1 MGKSID
7 NIRDS
12 IYQALDA
19 HDYDQA
25 YNAIKT
31 LRVLNPGEAWGLE
44 TAIAIEK
51 GNLEEAKAAW
61 QKLAQLLPQDI
72 YTQFLRAR
80 IHHLGHEYVTALH
93 ILEHLITEEIPLP
106 YQEKIYNL
114 LGQCYRFLGEGEKSA
129 DAYLQ
134 AAKSALSIDMA
145 RMEYSNYLF
154 NLHYQNLLLA
164 SEKEAA
170 IGYAK
175 LFAEIKTFPEKKRTL
190 HQDILR
196 IGYISP
202 DFRNHVLLNFI
213 YALITHRDKNRYKV
227 YIYAANIEDAY
238 SRKLAANT
246 DVWRNVYGMPFQEIA
261 QIIYHDE
268 IDILVDLAGHGKG
281 CILPVFAY
289 RPAPVQVSGIGY
301 FASTGLPGMDYFLS
315 DVYLAEKNAEFAFT
329 EKLCLLPHSHLC
341 YTPKKN
347 ISPGEVPP
355 MLRNGYITFGSFNNF
370 TKINQAVLK
379 LWRKILFRVPQARM
393 IIKADVFSY
402 VESAA
407 YARNKLQAAGLP
419 LERIECRP
427 VTAEYL
433 QEYRDVDIVL
443 DTFPYPGGGTGCDAL
458 YMGVPVVSLAGES
471 HGSRFGYSLLANLGL
486 EELCAHDE
494 ASYINIAIAL
504 ANDKELLINL
514 HKTLRHR
521 MEQSPL
527 MQGGDYTCAVERTY
541 EKIWHEYLWK
551 MQKTSREEL
560 EAGAIEALDRGQA
573 GRAEE
578 IIDYLTIA
586 YGENSFADFLRAN
599 LYQKQH
605 QGEKAL
611 IYVNKALQSGK
622 LLPGQMGAAYHL
634 LGILHKQAGRRDK
647 AAEAYW
653 NSAQYKDLSSGK
665 NVDYS
670 NYLLNLAY
678 FSTDRQKNYQAALG
692 YGEILKEIKPLP
704 KAPHYHHDK
713 LRLGY
718 LSADFNRHVM
728 ACFMQVFFKDYD
740 TNLYEVYGYHLGECD
755 DITTIFAEQA
765 SVWREIGGMG
775 AADAASLIRSDE
787 IDILVDFGGH
797 TAYSGLP
804 ILAYKPAPVQ
814 ISGIGYFATTGLCA
828 VDYFLADEYT
838 ADSEEEQYFTEN
850 ILRLPHSHLCWQ
862 PLPQMPNYISPL
874 PGRRKGYI
882 TYGCFNNWDKVTED
896 MLRLWGRILTAMPKA
911 KLYLK
916 AGVFKEE
923 KRRRQAQEQLA
934 AGGIDLGRVILA
946 GPSDDYLNAY
956 QEIDIALDT
965 YPYPGGGTTC
975 DALYMGVP
983 VITLKGNTH
992 HSRFGYSLLCNGRL
1006 ADLCVASSYEEYVKL
1021 AVELGQDEVRLIDL
1035 RQNIRRYLQQTP
1047 VMNGKL
1053 YMRDWED
1060 ACEKILASKYAGKMD
1075 SDIIGKVEKLYAEND
1090 WPALIRT
1097 AVRSYYQADIT
1108 QKAVLGQFLAFAYY
1122 KQNNHVKTCAWAQEV
1137 LNLTGKDTQMTYL
1150 LASAT
1155 DQLGWLS
1162 KSLDL
1167 AENAL
1172 QEKSLPQD
1180 LYRLYCHLAS
1190 VVAYKLGHPRMTE
1203 LYWRSYEVDHDVN
1216 MYSSYLL
1223 TYNCREVDEKELL
1236 QKSLAYGKLFRDVI
1250 PYSHNKRK
1258 MKQHDKMR
1266 IGYIS
1271 PDYRFHVMYKFYQ
1284 VLLGGHDSEHYKVY
1298 AYSLT
1303 KKKDNYTDLCQQ
1315 MADCWRDVADLS
1327 PKEAAACI
1335 YEDEIDILVDLAG
1348 HTAGGSLPVMAYKP
1362 APVQISGLGYM
1373 ATTGLTTIDYFLTD
1387 KYVDPVGKH
1396 DELFS
1401 EKLIRLT
1408 SQFCYTPEQGNIM
1421 ASTGAPCWDRGWL
1434 LFGVFN
1440 AYRKFTEEMLAL
1452 WQEILE
1458 KTSNSKLLIKCQVFF
1473 APAMVEEAYNRF
1485 KKAGFDMERV
1495 IFEPATRDYMER
1507 YLDVDIALDTYP
1519 YPGGGTTCDALYMGV
1534 PVISLYKDRHSS
1546 RFSYSILSNIGLAE
1560 LAADSPAEYV
1570 KRAVALAHDQE
1581 LLNILHQNL
1590 RSMMVRSPLMDR
1602 EHYMKELETHYDII
1616 AEAFGLRGMYNE

>member
-1 MGKSID
+1 MGISID
-7 NIRDS
+7 QIRDS
-12 IYQALDA
+12 IYMALDVR
-19 HDYDQA
+19 DYDKA
-25 YNAIKT
+25 YNAIKA
-31 LRVLNPGEAWGLE
+31 LRMLNPGEAWGLE
-44 TAIAIEK
+44 TAMEIER
-51 GNLEEAKAAW
+51 GNLEGAKTAW

-80 IHHLGHEYVTALH
+80 IHHLGHEYVTALQ
-93 ILEHLITEEIPLP
+93 ILESLTMEDISRP

-114 LGQCYRFLGEGEKSA
+114 LGQCYRFLGEGKKSA
-129 DAYLQ
+129 NAYLQ

-154 NLHYQNLLLA
+154 NLHYQNLSLE

-170 IGYAK
+170 IGYSK
-175 LFAEIKTFPEKKRTL
+175 LFKEVKTFSQKKRTV
-190 HQDILR
+190 HQDVLR

-213 YALITHRDKNRYKV
+213 YALINRRDKERYKL
-227 YIYAANIEDAY
+227 YIYAANIEDEY
-238 SRKLAANT
+238 SRKLAVKT
-246 DVWRNVYGMPFQEIA
+246 DVWRNVYGLPPQEIA
-261 QIIYHDE
+261 RIIYHDE

-281 CILPVFAY
+281 SVLPVFAY
-289 RPAPVQVSGIGY
+289 RPVPVQLSGIGY
-301 FASTGLPGMDYFLS
+301 FASTGLPAMDYFLS
-315 DVYLAEKNAEFAFT
+315 DVYLAKKNAKLAFS
-329 EKLCLLPHSHLC
+329 EKLCLLSHSHLC
-341 YTPKKN
+341 YTPKKS
-347 ISPGEVPP
+347 IPPGDTPP
-355 MLRNGYITFGSFNNF
+355 LLRNGYITFGSFNNF
-370 TKINQAVLK
+370 TKINRAVLNA
-379 LWRKILFRVPQARM
+379 WREILFRVPNGRM
-393 IIKADVFSY
+393 IIKAEVFSY
-402 VESAA
+402 AESAK
-407 YARNKLQAAGLP
+407 YAQEKLQAAGLP

-433 QEYRDVDIVL
+433 HEYREVDIVL

-486 EELCAHDE
+486 EELCANDE
-494 ASYINIAIAL
+494 ATYVNIAIAL
-504 ANDKELLINL
+504 ANDRELLINL
-514 HKTLRHR
+514 HKTLRYR

-527 MQGGDYTCAVERTY
+527 MQGGAYTCAVERIY

-551 MQKTSREEL
+551 KQKTNREEL
-560 EAGAIEALDRGQA
+560 EAGAIRALDFGQL

-578 IIDYLTIA
+578 IIDCLTIS
-586 YGENSFADFLRAN
+586 YGANSFVDFLRAN

-611 IYVNKALQSGK
+611 RYVNKVLQSGK

-634 LGILHKQAGRRDK
+634 LATIHKQAGRREK

-653 NSAQYKDLSSGK
+653 SSAQYKDLSSGK

-692 YGEILKEIKPLP
+692 YGEFFKEIKPFP
-704 KAPHYHHDK
+704 EASHYHHEK

-740 TNLYEVYGYHLGECD
+740 ANLYEVYGYHLGESD
-755 DITTIFAEQA
+755 DITKIFAEQA

-775 AADAASLIRSDE
+775 AADAASLIREDE

-804 ILAYKPAPVQ
+804 ILAYKPAPIQ
-814 ISGIGYFATTGLCA
+814 ISGIGYFATTGLRA
-828 VDYFLADEYT
+828 VDYFLTDVYT
-838 ADSEEEQYFTEN
+838 ADSEEEQYFTEK

-862 PLPQMPNYISPL
+862 PLPQMPDYISPM

-882 TYGCFNNWDKVTED
+882 TYGCFNNWDKVTD
-896 MLRLWGRILTAMPKA
+896 VMLGLWGRILTAMPKA

-916 AGVFKEE
+916 AGVFREE
-923 KRRRQAQEQLA
+923 ERRCQAKEQLA
-934 AGGIDLGRVILA
+934 AVGIDLGRVILA

-983 VITLKGNTH
+983 VITLLGNSH
-992 HSRFGYSLLCNGRL
+992 HSRYGYSILSNARL
-1006 ADLCVASSYEEYVKL
+1006 AELCVASSYDEYVNL
-1021 AVELGQDEVRLIDL
+1021 AVKLGQDEAKLIDL

-1053 YMRDWED
+1053 YMRDWEE
-1060 ACEKILASKYAGKMD
+1060 ACEKIWANKYADKMN
-1075 SDIIGKVEKLYAEND
+1075 SDIIGQVEKLYVENE
-1090 WPALIRT
+1090 WPTLIRT
-1097 AVRSYYQADIT
+1097 AVRSYHQAAIT
-1108 QKAVLGQFLAFAYY
+1108 QKVILGQFIAFAYY
-1122 KQNNHVKTCAWAQEV
+1122 KQNNHVKTCIWAQRV
-1137 LNLTGKDTQMTYL
+1137 LNLTEKDSQMMYL
-1150 LASAT
+1150 LASST

-1162 KSLDL
+1162 KAL
-1167 AENAL
+1167 ALSETAL
-1172 QEKSLPQD
+1172 QDKNLPRD
-1180 LYRLYCHLAS
+1180 LYRLYCHLSS

-1203 LYWRSYEVDHDVN
+1203 FYLRSYEVDHDVN

-1223 TYNCREVDEKELL
+1223 TYNCREVDEKEFL
-1236 QKSLAYGKLFRDVI
+1236 QKSLAYGKLFQDI
-1250 PYSHNKRK
+1250 SPYSHKKRK
-1258 MKQHDKMR
+1258 INHHDKMR

-1284 VLLGGHDSEHYKVY
+1284 VLLGGHNSERYTVY

-1303 KKKDNYTDLCQQ
+1303 KKRDNYTDLCRK
-1315 MADCWRDVADLS
+1315 MVDCWRDVADLS
-1327 PKEAAACI
+1327 PKEAAGVI
-1335 YEDEIDILVDLAG
+1335 YADEIDILVDLAG
-1348 HTAGGSLPVMAYKP
+1348 HTAGGSLPIMAYKP

-1373 ATTGLTTIDYFLTD
+1373 ATTGLATVDYFLTD
-1387 KYVDPVGKH
+1387 RYVDPMGKH

-1401 EKLIRLT
+1401 EKLLRLT
-1408 SQFCYTPEQGNIM
+1408 SQFCYTPEQANIP
-1421 ASTGAPCWDRGWL
+1421 ASGGAPCRERGWL

-1440 AYRKFTEEMLAL
+1440 AYRKFTEEILAL
-1452 WQEILE
+1452 WQEILK
-1458 KTSNSKLLIKCQVFF
+1458 KTPNSKLLVKCQVFF
-1473 APAMVEEAYNRF
+1473 APVMVEEAYNRF

-1534 PVISLYKDRHSS
+1534 PVISFYKGRHSS
-1546 RFSYSILSNIGLAE
+1546 RFSYSILNNMGMAE
-1560 LAADSPAEYV
+1560 LAADRPAEYV

-1590 RSMMVRSPLMDR
+1590 RPMMVKSPLMDR
-1602 EHYMKELETHYDII
+1602 EHYIREVETYYDII
-1616 AEAFGLRGMYNE
+1616 AKKFGLRGTYNE